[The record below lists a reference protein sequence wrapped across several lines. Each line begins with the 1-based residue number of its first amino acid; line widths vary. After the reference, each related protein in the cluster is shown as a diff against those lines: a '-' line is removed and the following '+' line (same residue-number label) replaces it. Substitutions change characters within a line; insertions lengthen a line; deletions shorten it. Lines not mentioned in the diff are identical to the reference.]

1 MNTDPVNPR
10 VRGAEFRRM
19 ENLDMNTRA
28 VNPGN
33 PRLQRRLEVDMNTR
47 GGLSNMLS
55 FVAMRRMSAAV
66 GWR

>member
-10 VRGAEFRRM
+10 VRGAEFRQM
-19 ENLDMNTRA
+19 EFGDMNTCA

-33 PRLQRRLEVDMNTR
+33 PRLGGGDMNTR

-55 FVAMRRMSAAV
+55 FTVMRRMSAAV

>member
-19 ENLDMNTRA
+19 ENLDMNTCA

-33 PRLQRRLEVDMNTR
+33 PRFDNGDMNTR

-55 FVAMRRMSAAV
+55 FVAMRRMCAAV